1 VANVAISIPG
11 GKHMMKTKVFLV
23 DDHGMMRS
31 GLKALLQDDESL
43 EIVGEADQGRSAV
56 QMIAKS
62 SPEVVVMDLRMP
74 DMNGIEATRQI
85 VGTNPATKVIGLSA
99 NTDRQSVVEMLRA
112 GAKGYVI
119 KESAF
124 EELAMAIKM
133 VLQDKIYLSPAVTNL
148 VVEDW
153 VQGEEA
159 AVSVFGVLSA
169 REREVLQLIAEGK
182 ATKEVAAV
190 LNVSLKTA
198 ESHRRNLMEKLHVES
213 VAELTKY
220 AIREGI
226 TEL

>member
-1 VANVAISIPG
+1 
-11 GKHMMKTKVFLV
+11 MMKTKVFLV

>member
-1 VANVAISIPG
+1 
-11 GKHMMKTKVFLV
+11 MMKTKVFIV

-31 GLKALLQDDESL
+31 GLKALLQGDESL

-56 QMIAKS
+56 QLIAKS

-85 VGTNPATKVIGLSA
+85 VAGNSAAKVIGLSA

-133 VLQDKIYLSPAVTNL
+133 VLTDKIYLSPAVTNL

>member
-1 VANVAISIPG
+1 
-11 GKHMMKTKVFLV
+11 MMKTKVFLV

-31 GLKALLQDDESL
+31 GLKALLQGDESL

-56 QMIAKS
+56 QLIAKS

-85 VGTNPATKVIGLSA
+85 VAGNPAAKVIGLSA

-133 VLQDKIYLSPAVTNL
+133 VLTDKIYLSPAVTNL

>member
-1 VANVAISIPG
+1 MP
-11 GKHMMKTKVFLV
+11 TTVFLV

-31 GLKALLQDDESL
+31 GLRALIQTDPGLQV
-43 EIVGEADQGRSAV
+43 VGEADQGRLAV
-56 QMIAKS
+56 RMIGTS
-62 SPEVVVMDLRMP
+62 SPQVVVMDLRMP
-74 DMNGIEATRQI
+74 DMNGVEATRQI
-85 VGTNPATKVIGLSA
+85 VAANPDARVIGLSA
-99 NTDRQSVVEMLRA
+99 NNDRQSVVEMLRA

-124 EELAMAIKM
+124 EELASAIRLVMKN
-133 VLQDKIYLSPAVTNL
+133 KIYLSPSITNL

-153 VQGEEA
+153 MNGGEEETA
-159 AVSVFGVLSA
+159 SAFGVLSA

-182 ATKEVAAV
+182 ATKEVASL

-198 ESHRRNLMEKLHVES
+198 ESHRRNLMEKLHVDS

-226 TEL
+226 TSL

>member
-1 VANVAISIPG
+1 
-11 GKHMMKTKVFLV
+11 
-23 DDHGMMRS
+23 
-31 GLKALLQDDESL
+31 
-43 EIVGEADQGRSAV
+43 
-56 QMIAKS
+56 
-62 SPEVVVMDLRMP
+62 
-74 DMNGIEATRQI
+74 
-85 VGTNPATKVIGLSA
+85 
-99 NTDRQSVVEMLRA
+99 MLRA